1 MKGLARDG
9 RSRRLFA
16 LAIEAEWRKRAASVV
31 PAQPKAQPEGQRPH
45 LADGQGFVLGLA
57 FQNNVTKKGSVSHG
71 HERGRA

>member
-31 PAQPKAQPEGQRPH
+31 PAQPKAQPEGQRPIGVP
-45 LADGQGFVLGLA
+45 LAPRPNFRTVPQV
-57 FQNNVTKKGSVSHG
+57 
-71 HERGRA
+71 E

>member
-31 PAQPKAQPEGQRPH
+31 PAQPKARPEGQRPIAVPPLSVQTFLPFRKLDEAQH
-45 LADGQGFVLGLA
+45 ADIA
-57 FQNNVTKKGSVSHG
+57 
-71 HERGRA
+71 